1 MERRHRALLLTALL
15 AGALPAQGGTG
26 PAAGEPGL
34 ITTLTAVNFAAWR
47 DYIRSEPVE
56 RDWARL
62 PWLMT
67 FHDGLQAAAK
77 ANKPLLLWTMN
88 GHPFG
93 CT

>member
-1 MERRHRALLLTALL
+1 ML
-15 AGALPAQGGTG
+15 AGVLPAQQRKATTQ
-26 PAAGEPGL
+26 EPEL
-34 ITTLTAVNFAAWR
+34 VKTLTEQNFAAWR
-47 DYIRSEPVE
+47 DHIRAAPKE
-56 RDWARL
+56 RDWAEM

-77 ANKPLLLWTMN
+77 AKKPLLLWTMN